1 VHSFVAV
8 LTPFLRSIDQLD
20 KADPPPIPD
29 TYVYLLALQCIAS
42 LAGALA
48 ALAIPVYNAIT
59 LQRPR
64 SAGEAVFRAPGALD
78 VSSLATSEPQTLQL
92 KSAYGMIE
100 NAWPAT
106 LAALSFFISTNL
118 SEELFADVLT
128 SIQNM
133 ANAAGALG
141 LPTPRD
147 AFLMCLAKFAIPPGV
162 VSSLDSARAEPAT
175 PHRGGV
181 LSVES
186 LGLSSLTGSPT
197 QPPSLSD
204 RNVACLKVLLS
215 CALFLAGSLGSSWF
229 SILETLQN
237 ADYVLFNKG
246 APTRRASAGPAAL
259 AAKNRVP
266 SAPLTAQSAQGAS
279 ASSAVPPN
287 RPAILQDLD
296 PVADVQVL
304 VTRLFDASKNLDDE
318 AFQTF
323 VAALCKL
330 SSEMVGMQ
338 AANRGI
344 EMDSSQDD
352 IHSAPLLSPT
362 LFSGGDAAHRRRAS
376 GIQLARSPTV
386 RNAPQFY
393 YPCTLDADNV
403 HCSEAETMP

>member
-1 VHSFVAV
+1 MLTHFV
-8 LTPFLRSIDQLD
+8 RSIDQLD

-48 ALAIPVYNAIT
+48 ALTIPVYNAIT

-64 SAGEAVFRAPGALD
+64 SAGEPVFRAPAALD
-78 VSSLATSEPQTLQL
+78 ISSLPMPDGQTLQL
-92 KSAYGMIE
+92 KSAHGMIE
-100 NAWPAT
+100 NAWPAM

-133 ANAAGALG
+133 ANTAGALG
-141 LPTPRD
+141 LPIPRD

-162 VSSLDSARAEPAT
+162 VSSLDSARVEPST
-175 PHRGGV
+175 PHRGV

-186 LGLSSLTGSPT
+186 LGLSSLAGGSA
-197 QPPSLSD
+197 QPPSLSE

-237 ADYVLFNKG
+237 ADYVLFSKG
-246 APTRRASAGPAAL
+246 PPTRRASASIAAF
-259 AAKNRVP
+259 ASKNRVP
-266 SAPLTAQSAQGAS
+266 SAPLPAQSAQGAS
-279 ASSAVPPN
+279 ASSVAPSH
-287 RPAILQDLD
+287 RPAVLQDLD
-296 PVADVQVL
+296 PVVDVQVL
-304 VTRLFDASKNLDDE
+304 VTRLFDSSKNLDDD

-330 SSEMVGMQ
+330 SAEMVGMQ

-352 IHSAPLLSPT
+352 LHSAPLLSPT
-362 LFSGGDAAHRRRAS
+362 LSSGGDVAHRRRAS
-376 GIQLARSPTV
+376 GIQLARSPIV
-386 RNAPQFY
+386 RDVSRFHCSCTFDTDNA
-393 YPCTLDADNV
+393 
-403 HCSEAETMP
+403 HRSEAETTL